1 MIETE
6 HNTLSHAYINEKPDQ
21 ENYDEFEV
29 MSVES
34 ISPTRMEELRKI
46 TSTDPTMQK
55 LVQVIQSG
63 WPAKYREVPHELAEY
78 FSVRDELVIDN
89 GVILK
94 SQRVVVPESLH
105 CVYIEQVH
113 RGHPGV
119 EATKRRARD
128 VVYWPT
134 MTKDIEYVISLC
146 KPCNSTKRAEP
157 MPLII
162 GRSG

>member
-1 MIETE
+1 
-6 HNTLSHAYINEKPDQ
+6 
-21 ENYDEFEV
+21 
-29 MSVES
+29 
-34 ISPTRMEELRKI
+34 
-46 TSTDPTMQK
+46 MQK
-55 LVQVIQSG
+55 LVQVI
-63 WPAKYREVPHELAEY
+63 AKYREVPCELAEY

-89 GVILK
+89 GVILQ

-134 MTKDIEYVISLC
+134 MTKDIEYVMSSC